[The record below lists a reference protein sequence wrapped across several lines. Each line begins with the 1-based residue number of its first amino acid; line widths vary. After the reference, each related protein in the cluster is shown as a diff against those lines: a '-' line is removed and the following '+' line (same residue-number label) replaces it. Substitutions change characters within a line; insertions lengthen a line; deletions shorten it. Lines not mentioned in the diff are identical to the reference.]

1 MIVLG
6 ATNRA
11 DALDPALR
19 RPGRFDREI
28 EIGIPNATDRRDI
41 LVTLLRKTP
50 NSLCEQDL
58 TKLVKNANLSIV
70 YCSFAMCFVR
80 SVVTGCFFLFW
91 LAVQSE
97 VCFLTCYLK
106 CFPITTKEKCSSY

>member
-6 ATNRA
+6 ATNRPG
-11 DALDPALR
+11 ALDPALR

-50 NSLCEQDL
+50 NNLCEEDL
-58 TKLVKNANLSIV
+58 TKLVNENNILLVILLVLLCTYA
-70 YCSFAMCFVR
+70 
-80 SVVTGCFFLFW
+80 
-91 LAVQSE
+91 
-97 VCFLTCYLK
+97 
-106 CFPITTKEKCSSY
+106 